1 MKKIIE
7 EDRYF
12 SIIKEEYEATFS
24 YKRVNRTLFRRYL
37 KEKTVEN
44 RNALLVQ
51 NIFLSRRV
59 ARDFMKAFE
68 VPEMYYE
75 DVVSAGIEGMLRSME
90 KPGWEKYVSSL
101 NPSLYLYW
109 SAKKEIRRW
118 ILENKRATEIKDY
131 YIDIEDEVNDEV
143 EDKDMKDYYIWKVG
157 AARSWLLREKENLI
171 IQKAFFEEV
180 SYEEISYLPDV
191 NCSRERVRQLV
202 EIAIRKLRVV
212 FERSENLSVYDLER
226 YVERIE
232 KQEEI
237 RKQNI
242 WKHALVNIKKLQEEK
257 EEERL

>member
-7 EDRYF
+7 EDKYF
-12 SIIKEEYEATFS
+12 SIIKEEYKTALS
-24 YKRVNRTLFRRYL
+24 YKRVNRALFKRYL

-59 ARDFMKAFE
+59 AKDFMKAFE

-90 KPGWEKYVSSL
+90 KPGWEKYVSSF
-101 NPSLYLYW
+101 NPSFYLYL
-109 SAKKEIRRW
+109 SAKKEIKRW

-131 YIDIEDEVNDEV
+131 YIDIEDEVSDEV
-143 EDKDMKDYYIWKVG
+143 EDKDMKDYYIWKIEK
-157 AARSWLLREKENLI
+157 ARTWLLREKENLI

-180 SYEEISYLPDV
+180 SYEEISYLPYV

-212 FERSENLSVYDLER
+212 FERPENLSAYDLER

-232 KQEEI
+232 QQEEL
-237 RKQNI
+237 RRHDI
-242 WKHALVNIKKLQEEK
+242 WEHALVNLNRIREEK
-257 EEERL
+257 EEEQQ